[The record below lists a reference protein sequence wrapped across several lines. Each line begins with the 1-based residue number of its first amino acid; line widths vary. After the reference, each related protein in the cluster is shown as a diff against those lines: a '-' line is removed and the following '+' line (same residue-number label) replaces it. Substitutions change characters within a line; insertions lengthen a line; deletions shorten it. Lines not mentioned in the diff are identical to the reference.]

1 MACSFDDSIY
11 DEEID
16 ITQINRITIS
26 VDEELELDLTVEQ
39 AMLLREALN
48 DIFSHLTSSD
58 VTTSVN

>member
-1 MACSFDDSIY
+1 MARSFDDSAY
-11 DEEID
+11 DETID

-39 AMLLREALN
+39 AMLLREALD

-58 VTTSVN
+58 VSTSVN

>member
-1 MACSFDDSIY
+1 MASCYDDFD
-11 DEEID
+11 ELETID

-39 AMLLREALN
+39 AMLLREALD

-58 VTTSVN
+58 GTTSVN